1 MDTNPTAI
9 NPIRVLVADDHE
21 ISRLGLMFALSLED
35 DMQTVGEARHG
46 GEVLA
51 RVDELDGA
59 VDVVVMDV
67 QMLTPTD
74 GIATATIL
82 HGQWPDSKVLLLTS
96 SDQHATA
103 AMRAG
108 ATGYVLKGS
117 PVQDVLTAIRAV
129 HKGVFSFEVR
139 PNSGI
144 VLTDAELKVL
154 ALIAE
159 GYPDPEIAGRLSWS
173 PRSVATHVSAI
184 LHKLNARSREHA
196 VSIAIRRGLIR

>member
-1 MDTNPTAI
+1 MDTNPSAI

-21 ISRLGLMFALSLED
+21 VSRRGLVFALGQED
-35 DMQTVGEARHG
+35 DMQAVGEARHG
-46 GEVLA
+46 AEVLT
-51 RVDELDGA
+51 RVDQLDGA

-74 GIATATIL
+74 GIATTSIL

-117 PVQDVLTAIRAV
+117 SVQDLLTAIRAV
-129 HKGVFSFEVR
+129 HKGALYYEVR
-139 PNSGI
+139 PNTGV
-144 VLTDAELKVL
+144 VLTDVELKIL

-159 GYPDPEIAGRLSWS
+159 GYPNTEIATRLNWS
-173 PRSVATHVSAI
+173 PRSVTTHVSAI
-184 LHKLNARSREHA
+184 LHKLNARAREHA
-196 VSIAIRRGLIR
+196 VSIAMRRGLIR